1 MARFKFRLDTLLRLR
16 EALRDQRR
24 GELAQAYEA
33 EQILGQ
39 HDAEIDSQIEA
50 MVGDRRDASAAQVN
64 VDRLMET
71 QQYEM
76 ILQAEKRTIAQQRE
90 QLDEEIERRRDALVQ
105 ADRDVRVL
113 ENLRERHLQRHRQRE
128 QQIEA
133 KQLDEIG
140 TIQFSREHG

>member
-50 MVGDRRDASAAQVN
+50 MYLAPSIRCS
-64 VDRLMET
+64 
-71 QQYEM
+71 
-76 ILQAEKRTIAQQRE
+76 ILRFS
-90 QLDEEIERRRDALVQ
+90 LALCVL
-105 ADRDVRVL
+105 AVMYPTPVPTRGMPRVRM
-113 ENLRERHLQRHRQRE
+113 
-128 QQIEA
+128 
-133 KQLDEIG
+133 
-140 TIQFSREHG
+140 TIQVGVLPLPKGLIVGAVL